1 MKKQLAILLTVLFL
15 FVGIGLSFH
24 HHEDGYV
31 HDDCPV
37 CVVATHQQSVKTTGA
52 SWAPVISLIFVFSI
66 FSSVHIPVFFQTY
79 KQVRAPPFISHS

>member
-1 MKKQLAILLTVLFL
+1 MKKQLAILLAALFL

-37 CVVATHQQSVKTTGA
+37 CVVAAHQQSVKTALA
-52 SWAPVISLIFVFSI
+52 SSAPVISLLFVISI
-66 FSSVHIPVFFQTY
+66 FSLVQVPANFQTL
-79 KQVRAPPFISHS
+79 KKVRAPPFLSHS